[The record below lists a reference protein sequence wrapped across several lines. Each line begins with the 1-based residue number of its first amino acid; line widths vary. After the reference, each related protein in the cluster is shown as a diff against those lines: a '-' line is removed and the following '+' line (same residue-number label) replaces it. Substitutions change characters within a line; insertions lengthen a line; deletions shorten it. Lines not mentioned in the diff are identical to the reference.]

1 MSAVVLSYKPRKAF
15 VPFHNRN
22 KRFSVLVCHRR
33 AGKTVAAIA
42 ELVSRALYVDAAR
55 RPNPKYAYVAP
66 YRSQAK
72 DIAWTYLKDAV
83 RDIPGTKI
91 SEAELYVKLP
101 NGAVIRLYGA
111 DNPDSLRGGYFDGVV
126 LDEYGDMQGAVF
138 STVIRPMLA
147 DRKGWCVFMG
157 TPKGKNAFY
166 EIRERARRETD
177 TFFYLCLKASE
188 SGHLAPEELDAA
200 RQELDEDEYEAEFE
214 CSFEAA
220 IKGSYY
226 AKYMAKLEQAGQITE
241 VPIDDALPV
250 YVAMDIG
257 HRDATVAW
265 FYQVFSGEI
274 RVIDHYENSNIS
286 VDEFM
291 ADLQGMIDSNGRP
304 YRIEKLYLPHDA
316 KARTFASGKSVIEQ
330 ILAYGYDCEIVPRQE
345 RKDGIAAVRK
355 TLPSCWFDS
364 NRCYRGV
371 EYLKAY
377 QRRYDQDRK
386 VFAEEPLHDASSNSA
401 DAFRYLCLAT
411 TDHVVT
417 KSKKA
422 KDRSSPLD
430 ALVQSEAVGEVNTQS
445 SPASKQAK
453 GITLDQLWAC
463 RRRVPSR
470 TRI

>member
-1 MSAVVLSYKPRKAF
+1 MSQIVLTYKPRKAF
-15 VPFHNRN
+15 IPFHNRS
-22 KRFSVLVCHRR
+22 KRFAVLVCHRR
-33 AGKTVAAIA
+33 AGKTVAAVN
-42 ELVSRALYVDAAR
+42 ELVSRALYVDATS

-101 NGAVIRLYGA
+101 NSAVIRLYGA

-126 LDEYGDMQGAVF
+126 LDEYGDMQGTVY

-147 DRKGWCVFMG
+147 DRNGWCVFMG

-166 EIRERARRETD
+166 ERRERARKDPKTY
-177 TFFYLCLKASE
+177 FYLCLKASK
-188 SGHLAPEELDAA
+188 SGHLAPEELEAA
-200 RQELDEDEYEAEFE
+200 KQELDEDEYEAEFE

-226 AKYMAKLEQAGQITE
+226 AKFIAKLEQAGQITG
-241 VPIDDALPV
+241 VPIEEALPV

-265 FYQVFSGEI
+265 FYQVFAGEI
-274 RVIDHYENSNIS
+274 RVIDHYENSNIG
-286 VDEFM
+286 VDEFVS
-291 ADLQGMIDSNGRP
+291 DLRAMNDSSGRL

-316 KARTFASGKSVIEQ
+316 KAKTFASGKSAIEQ
-330 ILAYGYDCEIVPRQE
+330 ILAYGYDCEIVPSLSR
-345 RKDGIAAVRK
+345 RDGIAAVRK
-355 TLPSCWFDS
+355 TLPLCWFDKD
-364 NRCYRGV
+364 RCYTGV
-371 EYLKAY
+371 EHLKAY
-377 QRRYDQDRK
+377 QREYDQDRK
-386 VFAEEPLHDASSNSA
+386 VYAETPLHDASSHSA

-411 TDHVVT
+411 TDHIVA
-417 KSKKA
+417 KSKKSSE
-422 KDRSSPLD
+422 RSSP
-430 ALVQSEAVGEVNTQS
+430 VEATAKGKVNTPS
-445 SPASKQAK
+445 APASKPPM

-463 RRRVPSR
+463 QRRAPTR

>member
-1 MSAVVLSYKPRKAF
+1 MSKIVLSYKPRKAF
-15 VPFHNRN
+15 IPFHDRD
-22 KRFSVLVCHRR
+22 KRLAVLVCHRR
-33 AGKTVAAIA
+33 AGKTVAAVN
-42 ELVSRALYVDAAR
+42 ELVARALQVNVAY

-66 YRSQAK
+66 FRSQAK

-101 NGAVIRLYGA
+101 NSAVIKLYGA
-111 DNPDSLRGGYFDGVV
+111 DNPESLRGGYFDGVI
-126 LDEYGDMQGAVF
+126 LDEYGDMDGTVY
-138 STVIRPMLA
+138 STVIRSMLA

-166 EIRERARRETD
+166 EVRELARKNPNNY
-177 TFFYLCLKASE
+177 FYLCLKASE
-188 SGHLAPEELDAA
+188 SGHLAREEIEAI
-200 RQELDEDEYEAEFE
+200 RQELDEDEYETEFE

-226 AKYMAKLEQAGQITE
+226 AKYIAKLEVAGQISD
-241 VPIDDALPV
+241 VPVEEALPV
-250 YVAMDIG
+250 FVAMDIG

-265 FYQVFSGEI
+265 FYQVFAGEI
-274 RVIDHYENSNIS
+274 RVVDHYENSNIS

-291 ADLQGMIDSNGRP
+291 SDLEAMADSAGRP
-304 YRIEKLYLPHDA
+304 YKIEKLYLPHDA

-330 ILAYGYDCEIVPRQE
+330 ILAYGYDCELVPNLA

-355 TLPSCWFDS
+355 TLPSCWFDED
-364 NRCYRGV
+364 RCYQGV

-377 QRRYDQDRK
+377 QRKYDHDRK
-386 VFAEEPLHDASSNSA
+386 SYAEEPLHDASSHSA
-401 DAFRYLCLAT
+401 DAFRYLCLSV
-411 TDHVVT
+411 TDHVVA
-417 KSKKA
+417 KSKQA
-422 KDRSSPLD
+422 YERSSPN
-430 ALVQSEAVGEVNTQS
+430 EAKAQAKVNTPS
-445 SPASKQAK
+445 APAREPE

-463 RRRVPSR
+463 QRRAPRR

>member
-1 MSAVVLSYKPRKAF
+1 MNAIVLSYKPRKAF
-15 VPFHNRN
+15 VPFHLRS
-22 KRFSVLVCHRR
+22 KRFAVLVCHRR
-33 AGKTVAAIA
+33 AGKTVAAVN
-42 ELVSRALYVDAAR
+42 ELVSRALHVDASR
-55 RPNPKYAYVAP
+55 RQNPKYAYVAP

-101 NGAVIRLYGA
+101 NSAVIKLYGA
-111 DNPDSLRGGYFDGVV
+111 DDPDSLRGGYFDGVI
-126 LDEYGDMQGAVF
+126 LDEYGDMKGTVF

-166 EIRERARRETD
+166 DIRERARQDPNTY
-177 TFFYLCLKASE
+177 FYLCLKASE
-188 SGHLAPEELDAA
+188 SGHLAPEELQAA
-200 RQELDEDEYEAEFE
+200 KQELEEDEYEAEFE

-226 AKYMAKLEQAGQITE
+226 AKYIAKLELAGQITD
-241 VPIDDALPV
+241 VPVEEALPV

-265 FYQVFSGEI
+265 FYQIFAGEI

-291 ADLQGMIDSNGRP
+291 TDLEAMTDSNGRR

-316 KARTFASGKSVIEQ
+316 KAKTFASGKSVIEQ
-330 ILAYGYDCEIVPRQE
+330 ILAYGYDCELIPRLAV
-345 RKDGIAAVRK
+345 KDGIAAVRK
-355 TLPSCWFDS
+355 TLPLCWFDIG
-364 NRCYRGV
+364 RCYTGV

-377 QRRYDQDRK
+377 QRKYDQDRK
-386 VFAEEPLHDASSNSA
+386 VYAEEPLHDASSHSA
-401 DAFRYLCLAT
+401 DAFRYLCLVI
-411 TDHVVT
+411 TDHAVA
-417 KSKKA
+417 KSKQSNKRSSPVEAKA
-422 KDRSSPLD
+422 KDK
-430 ALVQSEAVGEVNTQS
+430 VNTPS
-445 SPASKQAK
+445 VPASEPTP

-463 RRRVPSR
+463 QRRAPIR